1 MSNYVPLL
9 DKQLI
14 ITYLQ
19 EESHYK
25 AYWAEVNQP
34 EINKPT
40 ISFLKLDHN
49 NPKHN
54 ELSLN
59 GAHDGVYKF
68 LFILDQLDSGD
79 TKVIIAMKETPPS
92 QGMVVGIYYEMAYDK
107 IKDFEIR
114 HNPSDL
120 ARLNSIREHYFTGGS
135 NKKKRKTKRKRNKG
149 KNTNKVNKSRKR
161 KTVGY
166 SDVNPIYLQDKAS
179 SSNKYIFKRD
189 KWYSKRLFLSTLK
202 QLVKENP
209 KYSIHIMDNK
219 KLNKYEKSLN
229 WADRYYLYLSIIYLH
244 KKPAYLKLTISQVE
258 TIFKD
263 MADEMRTDPDKL
275 LSSLSDLASMSGG
288 YNNTNSTHKGLDVY
302 EGPLFLGY
310 LVKQD
315 GKPYKKKLKESK
327 VYLYENGW
335 YSAKIENS
343 SESVLCNPKKY
354 TKELLRGEK
363 VRYISQ
369 CYLIEKTK
377 DDEYLFLDLV
387 DAASNDFNIY
397 THCDTSLRWHDPHE
411 TPAQDIFF

>member
-1 MSNYVPLL
+1 MSVPFL

-14 ITYLQ
+14 NTYL
-19 EESHYK
+19 
-25 AYWAEVNQP
+25 
-34 EINKPT
+34 
-40 ISFLKLDHN
+40 
-49 NPKHN
+49 
-54 ELSLN
+54 
-59 GAHDGVYKF
+59 
-68 LFILDQLDSGD
+68 
-79 TKVIIAMKETPPS
+79 KEQDYRS
-92 QGMVVGIYYEMAYDK
+92 
-107 IKDFEIR
+107 
-114 HNPSDL
+114 
-120 ARLNSIREHYFTGGS
+120 GGS

-149 KNTNKVNKSRKR
+149 KNTTKVNKSRKR

-179 SSNKYIFKRD
+179 FSNKYIFKRD
-189 KWYSKRLFLSTLK
+189 KWLSKKLFFSTLK

-219 KLNKYEKSLN
+219 KLNKYEKSLS
-229 WADRYYLYLSIIYLH
+229 WTDRYYLYLSIIDLH
-244 KKPAYLKLTISQVE
+244 NKPAYLKLTISQVE

-302 EGPLFLGY
+302 EGSLFLGY

-335 YSAKIENS
+335 YSAKLEDS
-343 SESVLCNPKKY
+343 SESILCNPKKY
-354 TKELLRGEK
+354 TKELTRGEK

-397 THCDTSLRWHDPHE
+397 THCDTSSRWHDWNE
-411 TPAQDIFF
+411 TSAHVAFF